1 MESDID
7 SSENEQNSDDG
18 FDNIVEFNDEKEFD
32 EFDDDDNDDDEA
44 DGDAVTDQLLKIWKG
59 VKPPNKEG
67 NLVGKR
73 YAVVY
78 SVKCSKILF
87 TTKHDQSVLVNA
99 DGEVDKLLM
108 TCLKPKVG
116 LGTILE
122 NKPKHLLLDQGMF
135 DPWDIIFGSME
146 AVPL

>member
-7 SSENEQNSDDG
+7 SSENEQNTDDEFG
-18 FDNIVEFNDEKEFD
+18 NIVEFNDEKEFD
-32 EFDDDDNDDDEA
+32 QFDDDDDDDEA

-59 VKPPNKEG
+59 VKPPNKEE

-73 YAVVY
+73 NAVVY
-78 SVKCSKILF
+78 SVKRSKILF

-99 DGEVDKLLM
+99 DGEIDKLLM

-122 NKPKHLLLDQGMF
+122 NKPKRLLLDQGMF